1 MSISHEINTQLM
13 FDIIF
18 NTKALGLSFY
28 SKGGIAMDLNEKN
41 VNYDK
46 IQDKSRVFDQ
56 DHSNKF

>member
-1 MSISHEINTQLM
+1 M